1 MSVDS
6 VRAKVL
12 NAALDLFSQKGFEAA
27 SMDEIA
33 AAAGMK
39 GPNLYKYFKGKDAIF
54 MEIHKISDARMKER
68 STKANIVNSGKDLK
82 ALSKAQIEFTMKDP
96 DIIKLRKVL
105 NIEQFR
111 NDLMR
116 KQTSL
121 HQFDML
127 MDQFTEIF
135 KDLMERGLIE
145 QTDPEVLA
153 LEYFAP
159 VSVLIQLN
167 DREPDRGDEIERMID
182 TFLDSFIARLFPDEE
197 I

>member
-6 VRAKVL
+6 VRAKIL

-182 TFLDSFIARLFPDEE
+182 TFLDSFIARLFPDEN
-197 I
+197 

>member
-6 VRAKVL
+6 VRAKIL

-145 QTDPEVLA
+145 QTDPEVLE

-182 TFLDSFIARLFPDEE
+182 TFLDSFIARLFPDEN
-197 I
+197 